1 MSIASKPATPNYIQK
16 SPSEPSSST
25 HPTSANVSP
34 SMKASSPTKLSAPKS
49 STSTTI
55 PSSNSAKPS
64 RSSGKSSRLSST
76 EKSPVRVV
84 ERKPSRSRMG
94 NLIRKASSEFSFFV
108 LRLKS
113 LGDEVFNE
121 NQTIAELFEE
131 SDESVLD
138 LIDKQARGY
147 SANEEKFLLEY
158 KKHRDLDKIYECNTM
173 RNGSEEIK
181 SSSTI
186 NSESWNGPR
195 FSLKDVI
202 NDSISNTPIMENNKS
217 SDEVEADEHDEHDDE
232 NNEHDE
238 IHFKDI
244 DVVQLKHQF
253 DNEHVQGNVGEIL
266 WEYRRKKWVEN
277 TTGNVESTSRALFD
291 QIPKDSY
298 VKIYNH
304 LIEKGRPLKS
314 NRRINLNDLMKIVN
328 AGWTAE
334 EKWDRAA
341 RGLP

>member
-1 MSIASKPATPNYIQK
+1 
-16 SPSEPSSST
+16 
-25 HPTSANVSP
+25 
-34 SMKASSPTKLSAPKS
+34 
-49 STSTTI
+49 
-55 PSSNSAKPS
+55 
-64 RSSGKSSRLSST
+64 
-76 EKSPVRVV
+76 
-84 ERKPSRSRMG
+84 MG